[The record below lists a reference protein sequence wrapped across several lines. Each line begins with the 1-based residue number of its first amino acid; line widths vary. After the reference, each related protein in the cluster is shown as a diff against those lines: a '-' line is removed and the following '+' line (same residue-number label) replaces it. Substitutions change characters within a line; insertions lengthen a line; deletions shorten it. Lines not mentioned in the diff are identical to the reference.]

1 MKSGTSRWYTSN
13 RNSLVAQT
21 IKSACSGGE
30 PVSVPGLGRSPG
42 ERYGKPLHYSCL
54 ENPMDR
60 GPWQAIQSMGSQR
73 VRHNKANSLH
83 TSSTVYVNGSQVA
96 LAVENPPASAEQ
108 ETQV

>member
-83 TSSTVYVNGSQVA
+83 FIQVV
-96 LAVENPPASAEQ
+96 LYMLMDPRWH
-108 ETQV
+108 